1 MTTAAAGP
9 TAKKGKDARMVT
21 VAQRRALRAY
31 AQGRLVLVHRPIH
44 LGQTDITTGL
54 RPLHTT
60 IATHVSSSLGSCRAA
75 LLADAAAIED
85 SLAAVE

>member
-1 MTTAAAGP
+1 
-9 TAKKGKDARMVT
+9 MVT

-31 AQGRLVLVHRPIH
+31 AQGCLVLVPRPIH
-44 LGQTDITTGL
+44 LEQAVRTTAL

-85 SLAAVE
+85 FLAAVE